1 MVGAGD
7 LACQLDRDVAAGH
20 RQSCVAQERRN
31 RTDSATG
38 RIETT
43 MGNTRCQRQVS
54 LQELE
59 SKLDS
64 YIHDVEKRC
73 DGRREPRRPSGGA
86 NHPGNRRRGAEVR
99 STESQRDI

>member
-38 RIETT
+38 RIENDYGEHE
-43 MGNTRCQRQVS
+43 MPERQVS

-64 YIHDVEKRC
+64 YIHDVGERC
-73 DGRREPRRPSGGA
+73 DGRREPC
-86 NHPGNRRRGAEVR
+86 
-99 STESQRDI
+99 QRDIRLERPTAEEPKAIGCASATAAA